1 MMVLIFTRVPAPN
14 FRIPRSMTP
23 VQEAPPNLASSVAD
37 QTQPTAAEPT
47 AGAHEMSR
55 LTPGKKSLSKGT
67 AVEWAKYRLTEEATV
82 VLHRPD
88 LNTGLGVTLAKYP
101 HDVPHPR
108 IFELSKDGIAARS
121 GLLKVKDVIVA
132 VNGVSVNSDA
142 AAAQVLQLTGLQITF
157 TIRRTPSPLSAHQVH
172 TPVQSGKAR
181 LNAAPASTEVT
192 AEPWSEPEQPAYPLQ
207 LALASPPQ
215 SPTPIAF
222 DRRGPPRAIVMPPDR
237 PYSPSGSDVP
247 SPTSTPVV
255 KAGLSRRAPP
265 GLPPAVAFGALD
277 GEKAPASPKSDGTET
292 SAESQAEAGLD
303 GKLGPIASAKE
314 IDFWGA
320 CHPLTASSAHTATR
334 FASIQRLLPF
344 TGWLA
349 ITIREISKPFAV
361 CGPSL
366 CAAPRKKDD
375 LVPSPFK
382 LWTSQAALTEAAAVP
397 VVAVTLKP

>member
-1 MMVLIFTRVPAPN
+1 MYVSIYLSICAPAVRRPVEYD
-14 FRIPRSMTP
+14 RSLPRPFFSANNGAT
-23 VQEAPPNLASSVAD
+23 L
-37 QTQPTAAEPT
+37 

-55 LTPGKKSLSKGT
+55 LTPGKKSVSKGT
-67 AVEWAKYRLTEEATV
+67 VEWAKYRLTEEATV

-88 LNTGLGVTLAKYP
+88 LNTGLGVTIAKYP

-132 VNGVSVNSDA
+132 VNSVSVSSDA
-142 AAAQVLQLTGLQITF
+142 DAAQELQLAGSLQITF

-172 TPVQSGKAR
+172 TPVQNGKAR
-181 LNAAPASTEVT
+181 LNAAPDASTERT
-192 AEPWSEPEQPAYPLQ
+192 SEPWSEPEQPAYPLQ

-215 SPTPIAF
+215 SPAPIAF
-222 DRRGPPRAIVMPPDR
+222 DRRAPPSALVMPPDR

-247 SPTSTPVV
+247 SPTSTPSV
-255 KAGLSRRAPP
+255 KGGLPRRAPP
-265 GLPPAVAFGALD
+265 GLPSAVAFGAHD
-277 GEKAPASPKSDGTET
+277 GEKEPASPKSDGTET
-292 SAESQAEAGLD
+292 SAEGEAEAGLD
-303 GKLGPIASAKE
+303 GKHGGPVASAKE

-334 FASIQRLLPF
+334 FASTQRLLPF

-382 LWTSQAALTEAAAVP
+382 LWTSQAALTEGTAVP
-397 VVAVTLKP
+397 VVAVTWKP

>member
-1 MMVLIFTRVPAPN
+1 MVLIFTRVPAPN

-222 DRRGPPRAIVMPPDR
+222 PYLFAELVMAAFF
-237 PYSPSGSDVP
+237 
-247 SPTSTPVV
+247 PVLRL
-255 KAGLSRRAPP
+255 AGR
-265 GLPPAVAFGALD
+265 PAVA
-277 GEKAPASPKSDGTET
+277 
-292 SAESQAEAGLD
+292 
-303 GKLGPIASAKE
+303 
-314 IDFWGA
+314 
-320 CHPLTASSAHTATR
+320 R
-334 FASIQRLLPF
+334 FA
-344 TGWLA
+344 A
-349 ITIREISKPFAV
+349 
-361 CGPSL
+361 
-366 CAAPRKKDD
+366 
-375 LVPSPFK
+375 
-382 LWTSQAALTEAAAVP
+382 AALLGGQGWERGSARGAISEDHLGTNRGSPTAFGRVIGARSAACLLERRPAR
-397 VVAVTLKP
+397 

>member
-1 MMVLIFTRVPAPN
+1 MKL
-14 FRIPRSMTP
+14 PRQSG
-23 VQEAPPNLASSVAD
+23 SSVWSENGAWSTSNFSGAD
-37 QTQPTAAEPT
+37 HLLGKQRCCDP

-55 LTPGKKSLSKGT
+55 LTPGKKSVSKGT
-67 AVEWAKYRLTEEATV
+67 VEWAKYRLTEEATV

-88 LNTGLGVTLAKYP
+88 LNTGLGVTIAKYP

-132 VNGVSVNSDA
+132 VNSVSVNSDA
-142 AAAQVLQLTGLQITF
+142 AAAQELQLTGSLQITF

-172 TPVQSGKAR
+172 TPVQNGKAR
-181 LNAAPASTEVT
+181 LNAAPDASTEGT

-215 SPTPIAF
+215 SPAPIAF
-222 DRRGPPRAIVMPPDR
+222 DRRAPPSALVMPPDR

-247 SPTSTPVV
+247 SPTSTPSV
-255 KAGLSRRAPP
+255 KGGLPRRAPP
-265 GLPPAVAFGALD
+265 GLPSAIAFGAHD
-277 GEKAPASPKSDGTET
+277 GEKEPASPKSDGTET
-292 SAESQAEAGLD
+292 SAEGEAEAGLD
-303 GKLGPIASAKE
+303 GKHGGPVASAKE

-344 TGWLA
+344 HRLA
-349 ITIREISKPFAV
+349 GHYDQGDQQAVRRLRAFPLRCSSKEGRFGTQPI
-361 CGPSL
+361 
-366 CAAPRKKDD
+366 
-375 LVPSPFK
+375 
-382 LWTSQAALTEAAAVP
+382 
-397 VVAVTLKP
+397 